1 MRQVFIDT
9 GGLTCPKKKSK
20 EVMEALI
27 RSIRRA
33 GLEKEVQ
40 VIARGCFGLC
50 NIAPNMYVE
59 PEGVWYSRFTLKDV
73 PVIVRQHLRNNRP
86 VKRLIHYP
94 DRLVPAK
101 RKRRTPSD
109 RSSGRK
115 RSRGR

>member
-1 MRQVFIDT
+1 MRKVFIDT
-9 GGLTCPKKKSK
+9 GGDTCPKRKSK

-33 GLEKEVQ
+33 GLEAEVQ

-50 NIAPNMYVE
+50 KIAPNMYVE
-59 PEGVWYSRFTLKDV
+59 PEGIWYSRFTLKDV

-101 RKRRTPSD
+101 RKRRASSD
-109 RSSGRK
+109 RSARGQRN
-115 RSRGR
+115 RSR